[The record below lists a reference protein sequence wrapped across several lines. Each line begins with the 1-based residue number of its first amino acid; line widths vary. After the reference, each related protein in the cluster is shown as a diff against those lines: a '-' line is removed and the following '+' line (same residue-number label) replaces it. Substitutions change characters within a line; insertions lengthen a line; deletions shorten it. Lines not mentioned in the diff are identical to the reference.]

1 MVGSKKFIHDR
12 VVLLLISINTFLA
25 VFSSLTLL
33 LRLGGK
39 PDAGLI
45 VEYRSNLGLSAF
57 KPGDAS
63 TFIGFAV
70 FLMLILAFHIV
81 LSRRIYYVRRHFAHT
96 VLALGTLLII
106 LAAIVSNSLLG
117 L

>member
-1 MVGSKKFIHDR
+1 MAGSKKFIHDR
-12 VVLLLISINTFLA
+12 VVLLLISTNTFLA
-25 VFSSLTLL
+25 VFSGLTLL
-33 LRLGGK
+33 LRLSNK
-39 PDAGLI
+39 HDTGLI

-70 FLMLILAFHIV
+70 FLLLVVVFHIV
-81 LSRRIYYVRRHFAHT
+81 LAQRIYYIRRHFAQT